1 MEKKKTLKIIGIT
14 LGIIIV
20 IGIIGTCYYT
30 GISVFN
36 GSMQMVD
43 NKSTGIEKAK
53 AFYKKIDFDLE
64 EFQSKYKIETVQIE
78 SSLDGYTIPADYIT
92 VNGDKNA
99 DTVVMVHGLGG
110 SRWTNYPIADM
121 FLENGYN
128 VVSYDQRSSGENI
141 AQYTTFGYLESDD
154 LADYVAYLKDNINDN
169 NKIGIWGISYGG
181 ATVGIYLGSDQANQ
195 NVDFAILDCPM
206 SNMKYMLSTEMER
219 MDIGIPIDFM
229 MSMGL

>member
-43 NKSTGIEKAK
+43 NESTGIEKAK
-53 AFYKKIDFDLE
+53 AFFKNIDFDLA

-78 SSLDGYTIPADYIT
+78 SSLDGHTIPADYIT

-99 DTVVMVHGLGG
+99 DTVIIVHGLGG
-110 SRWTNYPIADM
+110 SRWTIYPIADM

-128 VVSYDQRSSGENI
+128 VVSYDQRSSGENT

-154 LADYVAYLKDNINDN
+154 LADCVEYLKVHIND
-169 NKIGIWGISYGG
+169 
-181 ATVGIYLGSDQANQ
+181 
-195 NVDFAILDCPM
+195 
-206 SNMKYMLSTEMER
+206 SNELFVHCFFLFFK
-219 MDIGIPIDFM
+219 
-229 MSMGL
+229 